1 MATEARAVLLNGAVI
16 LIFYYVRA
24 SLPILS
30 LAIADVLLAVSNDAP
45 LGIAANVSRR
55 WIFGSAGCNWCVFAH
70 TVVGLSSI
78 LHHADVALGR
88 CMRQSLSWLDDDLV
102 MLLVVCQLSRDVIGC
117 EDC

>member
-1 MATEARAVLLNGAVI
+1 MATDARALLLNGAVI
-16 LIFYYVRA
+16 LLFYYVRALLMPA

-55 WIFGSAGCNWCVFAH
+55 WIFGSACCNWYVFAH

-78 LHHADVALGR
+78 LHHADIALER
-88 CMRQSLSWLDDDLV
+88 SMRQSLS
-102 MLLVVCQLSRDVIGC
+102 
-117 EDC
+117 